1 MFTGIVQTVAKV
13 RSLVGGVL
21 VVDPVGTPGGESWH
35 IGESVAVSGCCLTIV
50 GYSDGL
56 RFDLSEETLKR
67 TSLGDLSAGSLV
79 NIERAMSQDER
90 FGGHIVQGH
99 VDATG
104 TVLSITKTDQAW
116 IFRFQAP
123 EDFDRYL
130 IDKGSV
136 SVDGI
141 SLTVVEPCKGAFD
154 VWIIPHTFEVTNFQS
169 TKPGDKVNLEFDV
182 IAKYLEKILE
192 PYIENLVRRT
202 AG

>member
-1 MFTGIVQTVAKV
+1 MFTGIVQTVATV
-13 RSLVGGVL
+13 RSLVGGL
-21 VVDPVGTPGGESWH
+21 LIVDPKEIPGGEPWH
-35 IGESVAVSGCCLTIV
+35 MGESVAISGCCLTIV
-50 GYSDGL
+50 GFEDGL

-67 TSLGDLSAGSLV
+67 TSIGDMKPGSLV

-104 TVLSITKTDQAW
+104 TVLSVTKTEQAW

-123 EDFDRYL
+123 AEFDRYL

-141 SLTVVEPCKGAFD
+141 SLTVVEPDKGAFD
-154 VWIIPHTFEVTNFQS
+154 VWIIPHTFEVTNFQQ

-192 PYIENLVRRT
+192 PYIANLVKRT
-202 AG
+202 G